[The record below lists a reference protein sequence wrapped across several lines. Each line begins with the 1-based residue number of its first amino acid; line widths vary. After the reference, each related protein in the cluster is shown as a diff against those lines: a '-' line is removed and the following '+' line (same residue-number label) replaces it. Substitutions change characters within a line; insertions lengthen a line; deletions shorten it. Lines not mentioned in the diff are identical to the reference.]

1 MTKDGFVA
9 STTSRRCLR
18 LWRLQTATSSA
29 CTSKWGVCYKALLD
43 HFGNISM
50 TLTHPHDYL
59 DLDKMLQD
67 PKHPVPAFDGNP
79 EACSGACWEWY
90 KEYRGVRGFNLT
102 R

>member
-1 MTKDGFVA
+1 M
-9 STTSRRCLR
+9 
-18 LWRLQTATSSA
+18 
-29 CTSKWGVCYKALLD
+29 CYKALLD